1 MSGSKWLC
9 LFVYS
14 SPTSHSAC
22 PMKRFRH
29 SLLVFILAWSGCGL
43 APPAQTPA
51 GNRSSPVGDVVTATF
66 GPDGRLWRLTPTAEY
81 VYVDFSTDHGVS
93 FSSPVAVNSEPQR
106 IKAQPE
112 DRPSLAVDRRGRVL
126 VIYFADGPQ
135 PWTTYFSLSSDGG
148 KHFSPSV
155 PVSDHADTAK
165 HYQDLL
171 AVGPDGKIYVFWHDE
186 RDKAAT
192 GKVSLYYTLS
202 SEPISGQFP
211 NHQVVDSICDCCRTA
226 LDFDVSGTPV
236 LFKRMVYPGS
246 IRDHGLLT
254 LTAGG
259 TWTSRRVTNDDW
271 QIDACPEHGPTLSI
285 ADDGRYHIAW
295 FTQGR
300 QRQGLFYAHSD
311 DAGSNFSQPMSFGE
325 IKALAGHASVLSLG
339 QRVLLVWK
347 EFDGKKT
354 RIRMLQSPDRGN
366 SWAPPRTLAESA
378 SASDHP
384 FLLDDGET
392 VFLSWNSKDHGY
404 KLLPI
409 PQQ

>member
-1 MSGSKWLC
+1 
-9 LFVYS
+9 
-14 SPTSHSAC
+14 
-22 PMKRFRH
+22 MKRFRH
-29 SLLVFILAWSGCGL
+29 SLLLFILAWSGCSI
-43 APPAQTPA
+43 APPAQKPA
-51 GNRSSPVGDVVTATF
+51 GDRSAPVGEVVTTAF

-81 VYVDFSTDHGVS
+81 VYVDFSNDRGAT
-93 FSSPVAVNSEPQR
+93 FSDPVAVNSTPQR

-112 DRPSLAVDRRGRVL
+112 DRPALAIDPTGRVF

-135 PWTTYFSLSSDGG
+135 PWTTYFTVSSDGG
-148 KHFSPSV
+148 KQFSPPA

-171 AVGPDGKIYVFWHDE
+171 AVGPRGQIYIFWHDE

-192 GKVSLYYTLS
+192 GEVSLFYTLS
-202 SEPISGQFP
+202 NEPISGQIP
-211 NHQVVDSICDCCRTA
+211 NHKAVDSVCDCCRTA
-226 LDFDVSGTPV
+226 LDFDASGAPV

-246 IRDHGLLT
+246 VRDHGLLT
-254 LTAGG
+254 LTEGG
-259 TWTSRRVTNDDW
+259 TWTSRRVTDDDW
-271 QIDACPEHGPTLSI
+271 QIDACPEHGPALSI

-300 QRQGLFYAHSD
+300 RRKGLFYAYSD
-311 DAGSNFSQPMSFGE
+311 DRGQNFSQPMPFGE
-325 IKALAGHASVLSLG
+325 MNALAGHPDLLSFDE
-339 QRVLLVWK
+339 QVLLVWK

-366 SWAPPRTLAESA
+366 SWVPPRTLAESA
-378 SASDHP
+378 SASGHP

-404 KLLPI
+404 QLLPI
-409 PQQ
+409 PHQ